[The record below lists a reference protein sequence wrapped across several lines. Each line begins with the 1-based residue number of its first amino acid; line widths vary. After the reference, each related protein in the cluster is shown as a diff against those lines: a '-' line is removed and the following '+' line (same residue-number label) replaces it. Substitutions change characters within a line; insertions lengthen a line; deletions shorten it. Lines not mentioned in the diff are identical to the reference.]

1 MWEEASVE
9 IDGVGIR
16 YPTHGEGSPIV
27 FVHGVYV
34 GSGPSS
40 PRDFNIAQHEQQTTQ
55 LSA

>member
-16 YPTHGEGSPIV
+16 YRTHGEGSPIV

-40 PRDFNIAQHEQQTTQ
+40 PRDFNIAEHEQQTTQ